1 MSFVDFEITDD
12 YSAGSSFPPAVKT
25 TAAPGEPVKI
35 RILEAAGEPA
45 LEAVR
50 AAYLAYGRSG
60 IGENR
65 KLALILD
72 LASYGKEVEI
82 SVNLRKFQPDDNF
95 VDEILNI
102 PGVTQISI

>member
-1 MSFVDFEITDD
+1 MSFADFDLVDDFQAAPS
-12 YSAGSSFPPAVKT
+12 YPRAVKKA
-25 TAAPGEPVKI
+25 AAPGDPVRI
-35 RILEAAGEPA
+35 RILEAAGEAP
-45 LEAVR
+45 LEAIR

-72 LASYGKEVEI
+72 LTSYGKEVEI
-82 SVNLRKFQPDDNF
+82 AVNLRKFQPDDNF

-102 PGVTQISI
+102 DGVTEISI

>member
-1 MSFVDFEITDD
+1 MSFVDFEIADEFD
-12 YSAGSSFPPAVKT
+12 AGPAYPRAVKT
-25 TAAPGEPVKI
+25 AAAPGEPVRI
-35 RILEAAGEPA
+35 RVLEAAGEPA
-45 LEAVR
+45 LEAIR

-72 LASYGKEVEI
+72 LPSYGKEVEI
-82 SVNLRKFQPDDNF
+82 AVNLRKFQPDDNF

-102 PGVTQISI
+102 PGVTAISI